1 MYFLTCRLRETEL
14 LEALE
19 GVVVRC
25 VDLESRLKESKK
37 YSKLLETRL
46 EQCVCDKNNIS
57 SLHYSYDSKQP
68 QAIKNDI
75 QSVPDLS
82 ETATHLITTARSAAI
97 AANVRLAMTDILNSP
112 IPVNNTGPEKI
123 PTELNE
129 TVNDTHVTVQLP
141 EAQSKSIEPSSLATA
156 VNENNNTQ
164 QSNNKYPIGS
174 RVSFLWT
181 SPGALNPVPWPGIV
195 KDTNTLL
202 RCNIPKSAS
211 IGDMIPIALNNGM
224 IEHVQF
230 EPGKSFHLGG
240 NKLQIPKNAQPG
252 KSVVWNSIKGSIG
265 FRWYDVQ
272 LENCDRITRVFDNEI
287 REYLVGDTAPK
298 KDILEIYSLDNHK

>member
-1 MYFLTCRLRETEL
+1 M
-14 LEALE
+14 EALE

-37 YSKLLETRL
+37 YSKLLEIRL
-46 EQCVCDKNNIS
+46 EQCVCDKTNIS
-57 SLHYSYDSKQP
+57 SLHYSYDSKQQP
-68 QAIKNDI
+68 QSIKNDI
-75 QSVPDLS
+75 EIIPDLS

-112 IPVNNTGPEKI
+112 IPVNNMDPEKI
-123 PTELNE
+123 PTDISK
-129 TVNDTHVTVQLP
+129 TVNETHVTVQLP
-141 EAQSKSIEPSSLATA
+141 EVQTKSNESSGVATA
-156 VNENNNTQ
+156 LTENSNQ
-164 QSNNKYPIGS
+164 HSNNKYPIGS
-174 RVSFLWT
+174 KISFLWT

-224 IEHVQF
+224 VEHVQF

-298 KDILEIYSLDNHK
+298 KDILEIYSLDNKL